1 MVRDLF
7 DHIKHETDDTSRVI
21 ALNIISLVLAL
32 LANLFLLFNFA
43 KRIPYRVAQPF
54 TITIWFVPP

>member
-1 MVRDLF
+1 MVRGLF
-7 DHIKHETDDTSRVI
+7 DHTIYEANDISRVV

-43 KRIPYRVAQPF
+43 KRIPYRIAQPF
-54 TITIWFVPP
+54 TITFWFVPP